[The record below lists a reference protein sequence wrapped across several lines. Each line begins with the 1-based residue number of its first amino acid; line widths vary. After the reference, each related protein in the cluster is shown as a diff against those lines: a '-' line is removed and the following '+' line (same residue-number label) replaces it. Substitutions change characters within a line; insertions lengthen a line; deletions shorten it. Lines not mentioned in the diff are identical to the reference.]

1 MKKFFAVTML
11 SLAGVASAAAPDYR
25 TIEMSIDINKPA
37 AEVWS
42 KVGGYCDIAAW
53 LKVDCKITAGEGG
66 VGTVRSL
73 AGGRVTEVLVGK
85 TALSYGYA
93 FPIKGN
99 AYNDFYHGFMEARP
113 LTATTSRIL
122 YALLYDASNL
132 PDEAAR
138 TADVERRRK
147 MFEGALQNMKQL
159 AEGK

>member
-1 MKKFFAVTML
+1 MKKLIAIATFIFAT
-11 SLAGVASAAAPDYR
+11 AAQAAAPDYR
-25 TIEMSIDINKPA
+25 TIELSIDINKPA

-53 LKVDCKITAGEGG
+53 LKVDCKITSGEGG

-99 AYNDFYHGFMEARP
+99 AYNDFYHGFMEARSV
-113 LTATTSRIL
+113 TATTSRIL

-132 PDEAAR
+132 ADEAAR
-138 TADVERRRK
+138 AADVERRRK

-159 AEGK
+159 AEAK